1 TLRGDLDRHGSC
13 SPTRPD
19 AVAGAYLYA
28 RPVPAATAPLAA
40 TMDLLRPL
48 ALAALCALLAAVAA
62 AAATESEVEMGTA
75 EAQSSYIVHVA
86 AAHAPPLPR
95 RGLLTTRAYG
105 SFLRERIPVE
115 MSSPAPSVL
124 YSYAHAATGFAARLT
139 GRQAARLASSGSVL
153 AVVPDTMQEL
163 HTTLTPSF
171 LGLSPSSGLLKAS
184 NGATDVV
191 IGVIDTGV
199 YPEGRPSFAAD
210 ASLPPPPSKFRGRC
224 VSGPSFNGSA
234 LCNNKLV
241 GAKFFQRGQEA
252 LRGRALGADS
262 KSPLDTNGHGTHTS
276 STAGGSPVAGAGFFD
291 YARGK
296 AVGMAPGAR
305 IAVYKACGEE
315 GCASSDILAAFD
327 EAIADNVDVLS
338 VSLGAVGTAPNFYSD
353 NTAVGAFRAVS
364 KGIVVSASAGNSGPG
379 DSTACNI
386 APWFLTVGAST
397 LNRQFPGDVVLGN
410 GETFTGTTLYAGEP
424 LGANKIPLVYGGD
437 VGSKVCEEGK
447 LNATKVAGKIVLCE
461 SGVNARAAK
470 PLAVKLAGGAG
481 AILASTKSFGEQSI
495 TSPHVHPATAVSF
508 VDAEKIFKYIRAQ
521 TSPTA
526 TIIFRGTVVGPTPPS
541 PRMAAFSSRGPN
553 FRAPEI
559 FKPDVTAP
567 GVDILAAWTGAN
579 SPTELDSD
587 TRRVKY
593 NIISGTSMS
602 CPHVSGIA
610 ALLRQARPEWSPA
623 AIKSALMTTAY
634 NADSSGG
641 VIGDMSTSDASTP
654 FARGAGHIDPN
665 RAVDPGLVYDAGTED
680 YITFL
685 CALGYTAKQVAV
697 FGSSISCS
705 KRAGSVGDHNYP
717 AFSVVFTSN
726 KVAAVTQRRVV
737 RNVGSD
743 TAAAYTAKVTA
754 PDGVRVTVS
763 PETLRFSS
771 TEKTQEYVVTFA
783 QRTTGSVTE
792 KYTFGSI
799 EWSDGEHSVTSPI
812 AITWPTSKVAEM

>member
-1 TLRGDLDRHGSC
+1 MELI
-13 SPTRPD
+13 
-19 AVAGAYLYA
+19 
-28 RPVPAATAPLAA
+28 
-40 TMDLLRPL
+40 RPL
-48 ALAALCALLAAVAA
+48 ALAALCVLLAATVAA
-62 AAATESEVEMGTA
+62 TAAPATEV

-86 AAHAPPLPR
+86 AEHAPRLPR

-105 SFLRERIPVE
+105 SFLRDHIPVE
-115 MSSPAPSVL
+115 MSSPAPAVL

-139 GRQAARLASSGSVL
+139 ERQAELLASSSSVL

-210 ASLPPPPSKFRGRC
+210 PSLPPPPSKFRGRC

-262 KSPLDTNGHGTHTS
+262 KSALDTNGHGTHTS
-276 STAGGSPVAGAGFFD
+276 STAGGSAVADAGFFD

-305 IAVYKACGEE
+305 IAVYKACWE

-327 EAIADNVDVLS
+327 EAIADGVDVIS
-338 VSLGAVGTAPNFYSD
+338 VSLGAVGSAPDFYGD
-353 NTAVGAFRAVS
+353 TTAVGAFRAVRR
-364 KGIVVSASAGNSGPG
+364 GIVVSASAGNSGPG

-424 LGANKIPLVYGGD
+424 LGPTKIPLVYGGD
-437 VGSKVCEEGK
+437 VGSKACEEGK

-461 SGVNARAAK
+461 PGVNARAAK

-481 AILASTKSFGEQSI
+481 AILASTQPFGEQAL
-495 TSPHVHPATAVSF
+495 TTPHVHPATAVAF
-508 VDAEKIFKYIRAQ
+508 VDGAKIFKYIRAQ
-521 TSPTA
+521 ASPTA
-526 TIIFRGTVVGPTPPS
+526 TIIFRGTVVGSTPPS

-553 FRAPEI
+553 LRAPEI

-634 NADSSGG
+634 NVDNTGG
-641 VIGDMSTSDASTP
+641 VIGDMSSGDASTP

-665 RAVDPGLVYDAGTED
+665 SAVDPGLVYDAGTED

-685 CALGYTAKQVAV
+685 CALGYTARQVAV

-705 KRAGSVGDHNYP
+705 TRAGSAVGDHNYP

-726 KVAAVTQRRVV
+726 KSAVVTQRRVV

-743 TAAAYTAKVTA
+743 AEATYTAKVTA
-754 PDGVRVTVS
+754 PDGVRVRVS
-763 PETLRFSS
+763 PETLRFGA
-771 TEKTQEYVVTFA
+771 TQKTQEYVLAFA
-783 QRTTGSVTE
+783 QGSPGSATA

-812 AITWPTSKVAEM
+812 AVTWPASKVAEM

>member
-1 TLRGDLDRHGSC
+1 
-13 SPTRPD
+13 
-19 AVAGAYLYA
+19 
-28 RPVPAATAPLAA
+28 
-40 TMDLLRPL
+40 
-48 ALAALCALLAAVAA
+48 LAALCALLAAVAA

-86 AAHAPPLPR
+86 ATHAPPLPR

-276 STAGGSPVAGAGFFD
+276 STAGGSAVAGAGFFD

-437 VGSKVCEEGK
+437 
-447 LNATKVAGKIVLCE
+447 
-461 SGVNARAAK
+461 
-470 PLAVKLAGGAG
+470 
-481 AILASTKSFGEQSI
+481 KSFGEQSI

-508 VDAEKIFKYIRAQ
+508 VDAEKIKKYIRTQ
-521 TSPTA
+521 TSPSA
-526 TIIFRGTVVGPTPPS
+526 TIVFRGTVVGSTPPS
-541 PRMAAFSSRGPN
+541 PRMASFSSRGPN

-587 TRRVKY
+587 IRRVKY

-634 NADSSGG
+634 NVDSSGG

-654 FARGAGHIDPN
+654 FARGAGHIHPN
-665 RAVDPGLVYDAGTED
+665 SAVDPGLVYDASTED
-680 YITFL
+680 YINFL